1 MGIMTTV
8 RVKIECDI
16 EVTDEAAADE
26 VFREFAVDSVDDR
39 VVKGH
44 TIDSG
49 DGTPHDVIENLKGTH
64 MVHVALVLEALK
76 RGARSMPMNYTVA
89 EAHAPKQ

>member
-1 MGIMTTV
+1 MTTV

-26 VFREFAVDSVDDR
+26 VFRQFAVDFVDDR
-39 VVKGH
+39 TLKGH
-44 TIDSG
+44 AIDSG
-49 DGTPHDVIENLKGTH
+49 DGTPHDVIENLKGTN

-76 RGARSMPMNYTVA
+76 RGALSMPMTYTIVDA
-89 EAHAPKQ
+89 RAPREQ